1 MLVVNKDFKD
11 KVKRVINMYFNG
23 LEGRSIIHQVEG
35 ASDGKFDLT
44 KVPVS
49 FTSVEVIRDVVI
61 DMLEATPK
69 KRTYKEVL
77 ELAYSITKPLRGRV
91 PVYMHK
97 DLDKL
102 LLFMTNTINSLP

>member
-11 KVKRVINMYFNG
+11 KVKRVINMYFNA
-23 LEGRSIIHQVEG
+23 LEGRSIIHQAEE
-35 ASDGKFDLT
+35 ASDGMFDIT
-44 KVPVS
+44 RVPGS

-61 DMLEATPK
+61 DMLEATPD

-77 ELAYSITKPLRGRV
+77 ELAYSITKPLKGRV
-91 PVYMHK
+91 PVYNQT

-102 LLFMTNTINSLP
+102 LLFMTNTIKSLP